1 MLHPK
6 TRGRAR
12 LPSILA
18 RRNHDVYWLIETC
31 QREIDCGFMFLKNLY
46 LIGVFWML
54 YIFPC
59 LATVPRVTPG
69 WWIPLEQFS
78 FKCRKVIDFALTT
91 LHDWHRVDVFIWV
104 SVIQSEMKPKP
115 MELTCTRFPALHVN
129 YMNLLRV
136 LTGSLYFL
144 YPWWLFLVFWHS
156 TGHVRTWLRSFQ
168 DKLLYLVLFS
178 LYPSR
183 LGIERQKKLKKFT
196 ISSRKPRIQVRIS
209 IYRTWSTTKGQR
221 SKRQLS
227 NLFTVANF
235 TLSTQ
240 LIKTNY
246 LVILPSTQHHS
257 FLRNVPPLFYWKLFH
272 LIALW
277 LVICTSVLRKGLKRD
292 SDKAKTVEKVYI
304 HLTVVIHQG
313 LMLDLNGNTY

>member
-1 MLHPK
+1 
-6 TRGRAR
+6 
-12 LPSILA
+12 
-18 RRNHDVYWLIETC
+18 
-31 QREIDCGFMFLKNLY
+31 
-46 LIGVFWML
+46 ML

-78 FKCRKVIDFALTT
+78 FKFRKVIDFALTT
-91 LHDWHRVDVFIWV
+91 LHDWHRVVFIWV

-144 YPWWLFLVFWHS
+144 YPFGFFTLNRPRSNMAPKFSGQTFIFGVVFFVSKSLVWELRDKRNLKNLQFL
-156 TGHVRTWLRSFQ
+156 TW
-168 DKLLYLVLFS
+168 
-178 LYPSR
+178 P
-183 LGIERQKKLKKFT
+183 
-196 ISSRKPRIQVRIS
+196 
-209 IYRTWSTTKGQR
+209 TTKGQR

>member
-78 FKCRKVIDFALTT
+78 FKFRKVIDFALTT

-144 YPWWLFLVFWHS
+144 YPFGF
-156 TGHVRTWLRSFQ
+156 
-168 DKLLYLVLFS
+168 
-178 LYPSR
+178 
-183 LGIERQKKLKKFT
+183 
-196 ISSRKPRIQVRIS
+196 
-209 IYRTWSTTKGQR
+209 
-221 SKRQLS
+221 
-227 NLFTVANF
+227 F
-235 TLSTQ
+235 TLNRPRSNMAPKFSGQTF
-240 LIKTNY
+240 IFGVVFFVSK
-246 LVILPSTQHHS
+246 S
-257 FLRNVPPLFYWKLFH
+257 F
-272 LIALW
+272 
-277 LVICTSVLRKGLKRD
+277 
-292 SDKAKTVEKVYI
+292 
-304 HLTVVIHQG
+304 
-313 LMLDLNGNTY
+313 GNWETKET